1 MGSSKKELRRTLIAA
16 ILSLAVIFAIFKI
29 TGENLSTLVE
39 ANPVYISIAIIFHVF
54 FWIFWAL
61 RLKFLVETFNGNVS
75 FSNSFKIT
83 MSSMFFAAITPSS
96 AGGEPVRAYLLS
108 KNGLGIG
115 RATAIIL
122 IERLLDSIFFVTSL
136 AILLSLTE
144 FSLKL
149 GFRVGL
155 AFFILLI
162 LFLILLRELFKH
174 PARIE
179 KALNFLERRLS
190 KKIYEKIEREVWN
203 FREALVDVL
212 RVSKKRIAVMFALTS
227 ILWLSEFLVPSF
239 VLMAFGKDPNFL
251 LSVTS
256 QAIIVVI
263 SLLPLTPGS
272 SGISEGSF
280 FYLYSQFVRGSL
292 ASVVAGW
299 RIITYLTN
307 MLVGLI
313 FSLKIKI
320 ND

>member
-1 MGSSKKELRRTLIAA
+1 MASSKKELKRSLIAVV
-16 ILSLAVIFAIFKI
+16 ISLAVIYAIFKL
-29 TGENLSTLVE
+29 TGEDVSTLAE
-39 ANPVYISIAIIFHVF
+39 ANPIYIGVAMLFHVF
-54 FWIFWAL
+54 FWIFWAF
-61 RLKFLVETFNGNVS
+61 RLKFLAETFNGNLS
-75 FSNSFKIT
+75 FPNSFKIT

-108 KNGLGIG
+108 KNGIGIG

-144 FSLKL
+144 FSLRL
-149 GFRVGL
+149 GFRVGF
-155 AFFILLI
+155 AFFVLLI

-174 PARIE
+174 PARVE
-179 KALNFLERRLS
+179 RALDFLEKRIS
-190 KKIYEKIEREVWN
+190 KRIYEKIEREVWN

-212 RVSKKRIAVMFALTS
+212 RVSKVKIAAMFFLTAL
-227 ILWLSEFLVPSF
+227 IWLSEFLVPSF
-239 VLMAFGKDPNFL
+239 VLLAFGKEPNYL

-263 SLLPLTPGS
+263 SLIPLTPGS

-280 FYLYSQFVRGSL
+280 FYLYSQFVKGSL

-299 RIITYLTN
+299 RVITYLTN
-307 MLVGLI
+307 MVFGLL